1 VIGKTN
7 YSMSWYLELKK
18 YRKKVKELLFVRSEL
33 EYQEEA
39 LKETHPIFEKYY
51 RQYCIDHNIDLKEL
65 NKNNSSKVEDIFKQ
79 AEVEMEG
86 LVHKPRK
93 QKKNPTKVFDKIYR
107 AIVKEI
113 HPDKLSKFLST
124 QETAEKEEKFK
135 IAAGAMSK
143 EDWGKL
149 LEVADWLNIKPRF
162 FDGIAE
168 QINLEIIKLKKLI
181 DNNEKMYSWHFIE
194 CETDEQRNNV
204 VKNFLEHLFGYK
216 VDKSN

>member
-1 VIGKTN
+1 
-7 YSMSWYLELKK
+7 MSWYLELKK

-33 EYQEEA
+33 EYQEEV
-39 LKETHPIFEKYY
+39 LKETHPVFEAYY
-51 RQYCIDHNIDLKEL
+51 RQYCAKNNIDLAEL
-65 NKNNSSKVEDIFKQ
+65 NKKNDVKVENIYKQ
-79 AEVEMEG
+79 AEAEMEG

-113 HPDKLSKFLST
+113 HPDKLSRFLPT
-124 QETAEKEEKFK
+124 QEIVEKEEKFK
-135 IAAGAMSK
+135 IAASAMSK

-162 FDGIAE
+162 FDGVVE
-168 QINLEIIKLKKLI
+168 QINLEIVKLKKLI
-181 DNNEKMYSWHFIE
+181 DINEKMYSWHFVE

-204 VKNFLEHLFGYK
+204 VKNFLEHLFGYI
-216 VDKSN
+216 VDKTD